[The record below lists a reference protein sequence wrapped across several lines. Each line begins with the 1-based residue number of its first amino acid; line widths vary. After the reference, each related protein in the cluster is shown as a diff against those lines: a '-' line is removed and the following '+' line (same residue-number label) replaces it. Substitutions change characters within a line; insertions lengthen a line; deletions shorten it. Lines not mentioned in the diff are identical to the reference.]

1 MKKAV
6 QQNKQKVCNCIWQP
20 SIVRCNLPVSDIVHH
35 MFTSSGQSC
44 RALHRCWTPFW
55 DM

>member
-6 QQNKQKVCNCIWQP
+6 QQNKQKACSCMWQP
-20 SIVRCNLPVSDIVHH
+20 TIVRCDLPVSDIYH
-35 MFTSSGQSC
+35 MFTSSGQCC